1 MPDPG
6 DPMPSHKPEND
17 PRLPRNLADTVAIYA
32 ILLVVAI
39 VALMPLRAP
48 EEAAEAVTFAAK
60 APAVA
65 RQASDAS
72 SAER

>member
-1 MPDPG
+1 MS
-6 DPMPSHKPEND
+6 SHQPEND

-48 EEAAEAVTFAAK
+48 EEVAEAVTVAGK
-60 APAVA
+60 APVA
-65 RQASDAS
+65 AQQESDAS

>member
-1 MPDPG
+1 MNP
-6 DPMPSHKPEND
+6 HKPEND

-48 EEAAEAVTFAAK
+48 EEAAEAVRFAGK
-60 APAVA
+60 APLAA
-65 RQASDAS
+65 QHESDAS
-72 SAER
+72 NQDR